1 MAAWI
6 SPGTRRWRS
15 LRWPRT
21 ITASLRLRRRK
32 IVEALGGLAE
42 PDEVGEEL
50 GAAAEQK
57 AAHRE
62 RRGEGDRSDHDVYG
76 PPAFLSSAVTAG
88 TISVRS
94 PITA

>member
-1 MAAWI
+1 MDQ
-6 SPGTRRWRS
+6 PGNEA
-15 LRWPRT
+15 LKKL
-21 ITASLRLRRRK
+21 ALAEDYHRLVAGPPRK
-32 IVEALGGLAE
+32 IVEAFGGLAE

-57 AAHRE
+57 ATHRE
-62 RRGEGDRSDHDVYG
+62 SRGEGDRSDHHVYG